1 MSPRDPE
8 TDLRQLWQNFQTE
21 RTPVSAEQIHRSA
34 QRFLRKNRR
43 DLIARVAFVLISAAF
58 CGMVFVNTRLASV
71 RIVAGLVT
79 AMLLV
84 SAVRRVYRAVK
95 SATPASGPRSST
107 PWSAC
112 LEFYRSELEK
122 QRALATVPAW
132 QLLVA
137 MLVIGWLA
145 RNILTRS
152 IADPME
158 ILMHVVLLAA
168 AGLIVLMA
176 IRKLQGRR
184 IQADIDALNMFET
197 ENNAGGSDDSA
208 FTESKN

>member
-1 MSPRDPE
+1 MNPHGHNV
-8 TDLRQLWQNFQTE
+8 DLRQLWQTFETE
-21 RTPVSAEQIHRSA
+21 KTPVSAEQIHRSA
-34 QRFLRKNRR
+34 QRFIKKNRR
-43 DLIARVAFVLISAAF
+43 DLIARFIFALLAAAF
-58 CGMVFVNTRLASV
+58 CGTIFVNARLTSV
-71 RIVAGLVT
+71 RIAAGLVT
-79 AMLLV
+79 AMLLA
-84 SAVRRVYRAVK
+84 SALLRVYRGVK
-95 SATPASGPRSST
+95 STAAAIGSGSSM
-107 PWSAC
+107 PWNAC
-112 LEFYRSELEK
+112 VEFYRSELEK

-137 MLVIGWLA
+137 MLVIGWLG

-152 IADPME
+152 VADPTE
-158 ILMHVVLLAA
+158 ILMHIVLLAA

-197 ENNAGGSDDSA
+197 ETNPGGSDDIP

>member
-1 MSPRDPE
+1 MNPREHDV
-8 TDLRQLWQNFQTE
+8 DLRQLWQAFETE
-21 RTPVSAEQIHRSA
+21 KTPVSAEQIHRSA
-34 QRFLRKNRR
+34 QRFIRKNRR
-43 DLIARVAFVLISAAF
+43 DLIARFIFALLAAAF
-58 CGMVFVNTRLASV
+58 CGTIFANARLASV

-79 AMLLV
+79 AMLV
-84 SAVRRVYRAVK
+84 ATAVRRVYRAFK
-95 SATPASGPRSST
+95 STAGSRM
-107 PWSAC
+107 PWNAC
-112 LEFYRSELEK
+112 VEFYRSELEK

-137 MLVIGWLA
+137 MLVIGWLG

-152 IADPME
+152 ISDPTE
-158 ILMHVVLLAA
+158 ILMHIVLLAA

-184 IQADIDALNMFET
+184 IQADIDALNKFET
-197 ENNAGGSDDSA
+197 ETNPGGSDDIP